1 VERSNALLLRI
12 QGNQPMPSPAPAQ
25 RPAAPVAAAPC
36 SFGVFE
42 RNEGRDDPIGMLDAV
57 GDAGYA
63 GIDLGP
69 PGFLGSG
76 DQLAER
82 LEQRGLVLA
91 GGWAQ
96 VNVHDV
102 DLAELRSVLACFDAA
117 GGGDAGSLP
126 GPRPTLAAGEPER
139 ADAGRAPELDADDWS
154 TFTGLL
160 ARAVATCRERGY
172 EPVFHPHVGTF
183 VETPEQTSRLLDAVD
198 VPLCLDTGHLVLGG
212 GDVAT
217 ALEEWGDR
225 ITHVHLKDVHLDI
238 ARALAERGAP
248 VQAIWAERAFCP
260 LGAGGLDLD
269 AMLRWMEGFDG
280 WVVVE
285 QDALVDDE
293 DGWSQAARDQRSNR
307 AWLGS
312 RGW

>member
-1 VERSNALLLRI
+1 
-12 QGNQPMPSPAPAQ
+12 MPPPGPAR
-25 RPAAPVAAAPC
+25 RPRAPVAAAPC

-42 RNEGRDDPIGMLDAV
+42 RNEGRDDPLGMLEAV
-57 GDAGYA
+57 ADAGYA

-76 DQLAER
+76 GQLAER
-82 LEQRGLVLA
+82 LGQRGLALA

-96 VNVHDV
+96 VNLHDA
-102 DLAELRSVLACFDAA
+102 DLAELHAVLACFDAA
-117 GGGDAGSLP
+117 GGGGGAGDGALP

-139 ADAGRAPELDADDWS
+139 AEAGRARELDADAWA
-154 TFTGLL
+154 TFTELL
-160 ARAVATCRERGY
+160 TRAVATCRERGY

-183 VETPEQTSRLLDAVD
+183 VESPEQTRRLLDAVD

-217 ALEEWGDR
+217 ALEEWGER
-225 ITHVHLKDVHLDI
+225 ITHVHLKDVHTDV

-260 LGAGGLDLD
+260 LGAGDLDLA

-293 DGWSQAARDQRSNR
+293 AGWSQAVEDQRRNR
-307 AWLGS
+307 DWLEA